1 MRAVWVI
8 AKNTFQETIR
18 DRVMYNILFFAIFII
33 AISLVISGW
42 SLNQQVKLIKDFGL
56 AAMSLFGLL
65 IAIFV
70 GIRLLYQDME
80 RKTIYMLVSKP
91 IRRWQ
96 IVVGKYAGLAL
107 TVFAN
112 LVVMTISLYVVDF
125 LIERQLDWGLLA
137 GILLIFFEILLVIA
151 WAFLFSSFTSPM
163 LSAVLTVLIYVTG
176 HLSPALKLFTQLHP
190 ENASNKFLLFLYA
203 ILPNLENFNI
213 KTALVEHLRLPELT
227 APSALLYG
235 IAYTGILLIITSL
248 ILEKRNFK

>member
-1 MRAVWVI
+1 MRAAWVI

-18 DRVMYNILFFAIFII
+18 DRVMYNILLFAIFII
-33 AISLVISGW
+33 AISLVISSW
-42 SLNQQVKLIKDFGL
+42 SLNQQVKLVKDFGL
-56 AAMSLFGLL
+56 SAMSLFGLL

-96 IVVGKYAGLAL
+96 IITGKYAGLAL
-107 TVFAN
+107 TVLVN
-112 LVVMTISLYVVDF
+112 LVVMTISLYIVDF
-125 LIERQLDWGLLA
+125 LIEHQLDWGLLS
-137 GILLIFFEILLVIA
+137 GILLIYFEILLVIG

-163 LSAVLTVLIYVTG
+163 LSAALTVLIYIAG

-190 ENASNKFLLFLYA
+190 ENASNKLLLLLYA

-213 KTALVEHLRLPELT
+213 KTAVVEHLHLPELT
-227 APSALLYG
+227 VPSALLYG
-235 IAYTGILLIITSL
+235 IAYTGILLLLTSI